1 MLIFLSKYLVVIQK
15 LLTFAMSLRDK
26 GFKVTPQRLAI
37 YSVLASTKA
46 HPSAEMIFNDLQA
59 LYPTM
64 SLATVYKTIDILR
77 EIGLVQILNAGEDC
91 FRYDAN
97 TQPHPHVRCTC
108 CGRVDDIMDLSTDSL
123 EAQAASETGYQIEAH
138 QYYFFGVCPSCQG
151 QKKL

>member
-1 MLIFLSKYLVVIQK
+1 MLKPKEVTA
-15 LLTFAMSLRDK
+15 LLRER
-26 GFKVTPQRLAI
+26 GFKVTPQRLAV
-37 YSVLASTKA
+37 YNVLSHTTA
-46 HPSAEMIFNDLQA
+46 HPNAEMLYRKLQRY
-59 LYPTM
+59 YPTM
-64 SLATVYKTIDILR
+64 RLATVYKTLSILC
-77 EIGLVQILNAGEDC
+77 EVGLAQELNVSEDA

-151 QKKL
+151 QKKH

>member
-1 MLIFLSKYLVVIQK
+1 MLKPKEVTA
-15 LLTFAMSLRDK
+15 LLRER
-26 GFKVTPQRLAI
+26 GFKVTPQRLAV
-37 YSVLASTKA
+37 YNVLSHTTA
-46 HPSAEMIFNDLQA
+46 HPNAEMLYRELQPY
-59 LYPTM
+59 YPTM
-64 SLATVYKTIDILR
+64 SLATVYKTLSILC
-77 EIGLVQILNAGEDC
+77 EVGLAQELNVSEDA

-151 QKKL
+151 QKKH

>member
-1 MLIFLSKYLVVIQK
+1 MLKSKEVTA
-15 LLTFAMSLRDK
+15 LLRER
-26 GFKVTPQRLAI
+26 GFKVTPQRLAV
-37 YSVLASTKA
+37 YNVLSHTTA
-46 HPSAEMIFNDLQA
+46 HPNAEMLYRELQPY
-59 LYPTM
+59 YPTM
-64 SLATVYKTIDILR
+64 SLATVYKTLSILC
-77 EIGLVQILNAGEDC
+77 EVGLAQELNVSEDA

-151 QKKL
+151 QKKH

>member
-1 MLIFLSKYLVVIQK
+1 MLKPKEVTA
-15 LLTFAMSLRDK
+15 LLRER
-26 GFKVTPQRLAI
+26 GFKVTPQRLAV
-37 YSVLASTKA
+37 YNVLSHTTA
-46 HPSAEMIFNDLQA
+46 HPNAEMLYRELQPY
-59 LYPTM
+59 YPTM
-64 SLATVYKTIDILR
+64 SLATVYKTLSILC
-77 EIGLVQILNAGEDC
+77 EVGLAQELNVSEDA

-151 QKKL
+151 KKKH

>member
-1 MLIFLSKYLVVIQK
+1 MTMLKPKEVTA
-15 LLTFAMSLRDK
+15 LLRER
-26 GFKVTPQRLAI
+26 GFKVTPQRLAV
-37 YSVLASTKA
+37 YNVLSHTTA
-46 HPSAEMIFNDLQA
+46 HPNAEMLYRKLQPY
-59 LYPTM
+59 YPTM
-64 SLATVYKTIDILR
+64 SLATVYKTLSILC
-77 EIGLVQILNAGEDC
+77 EVGLAQELNVSEDA

-151 QKKL
+151 QKKH

>member
-1 MLIFLSKYLVVIQK
+1 MTMLKPKEVTA
-15 LLTFAMSLRDK
+15 LLRER
-26 GFKVTPQRLAI
+26 GFKVTPQRLAV
-37 YSVLASTKA
+37 YNVLSHTTA
-46 HPSAEMIFNDLQA
+46 HPNAEMLYRELQPY
-59 LYPTM
+59 YPTM
-64 SLATVYKTIDILR
+64 SLATVYKTLSILC
-77 EIGLVQILNAGEDC
+77 EVGLAQELNVSEDA

-151 QKKL
+151 QKKH

>member
-1 MLIFLSKYLVVIQK
+1 MLKPKEVTA
-15 LLTFAMSLRDK
+15 LLRER
-26 GFKVTPQRLAI
+26 GFKVTPQRLAV
-37 YSVLASTKA
+37 YNVLSHTTA
-46 HPSAEMIFNDLQA
+46 HPNAEMLYRKLQPY
-59 LYPTM
+59 YPTM
-64 SLATVYKTIDILR
+64 SLATVYKTLSILC
-77 EIGLVQILNAGEDC
+77 EVGLAQELNVSEDA

-151 QKKL
+151 QKKH

>member
-1 MLIFLSKYLVVIQK
+1 MLKPKEVTA
-15 LLTFAMSLRDK
+15 LLRER
-26 GFKVTPQRLAI
+26 GFKVTPQRLAV
-37 YSVLASTKA
+37 YNVLSHTTA
-46 HPSAEMIFNDLQA
+46 HPNAEMLYRELQPY
-59 LYPTM
+59 YPTM
-64 SLATVYKTIDILR
+64 SLATVYKTLSILC
-77 EIGLVQILNAGEDC
+77 EVGLAQELNASEDA

-151 QKKL
+151 QKKH

>member
-1 MLIFLSKYLVVIQK
+1 MLKPKEVTA
-15 LLTFAMSLRDK
+15 LLRER
-26 GFKVTPQRLAI
+26 GFKVTPQRLAV
-37 YSVLASTKA
+37 YNVLSHTTA
-46 HPSAEMIFNDLQA
+46 HPNAEMLYRELQPY
-59 LYPTM
+59 YPTM
-64 SLATVYKTIDILR
+64 SLATVYKTLAILC
-77 EIGLVQILNAGEDC
+77 EVGLAQELNVSEDA

-151 QKKL
+151 QKKH